1 MCGIAGIIHFSQL
14 PIEEA
19 SINYLT
25 DALAHRGPD
34 GRGVWFN
41 DNHTV
46 ALGHR
51 RLSILDLTEA
61 GSQPMPDAS
70 RRYWIVFNG
79 EIYNFL
85 EIAKDLRAEGYHFQ
99 SNSDTEVILA
109 AYHAWGEKML
119 HSFNGM
125 WAIALYDTQTHTLW
139 LSRDRFGVKPLYYYK
154 DDKRLIFAS
163 EIQAIHKILG
173 KNHPLNTDVVGDVL
187 LGKPHY
193 HGTIQTYLKNV
204 YALPAGYQLKIE
216 NNQTKIN
223 SWYELPRVQV
233 PQTFEEQALI
243 LRELCIDACKLRL
256 RSDVPVGTCLSGG
269 LDSGSITAM
278 INQLQPEDSR
288 FGNYTHQAFCVSF
301 PHSSLDE
308 GQDALALAHQ
318 LGSKIDIIN
327 VNSPNPT
334 TLEQAMRTCDGFMHS
349 LAFYPIWELYR
360 YIKAHGITVTLDGQG
375 PDEMLGGY
383 TPVYEGLSAALQKR
397 SWSWFWDVYDTYSS
411 TGDYEGF
418 SAKENTQVALKELIR
433 NKGRNLFRSLKAPQ
447 ESLLK
452 PVRSNSQLFDNELD
466 KSLYNQFF
474 YMPLLG
480 ILNQYDRCSMASGVE
495 CRMPFMDYRIVEF
508 VFSLPPQ
515 SKVGGG
521 YTKRVLR
528 EAMKG
533 IVPDETRLR
542 KRKIGFNAPIVE
554 WFRGDLKD
562 WLLAE
567 MNQREF
573 LENDFFNGK
582 QIKQD
587 FEKFIKNS
595 QPHWHTAWQVWS
607 PVHFA
612 WWQRQIKQTTY

>member
-1 MCGIAGIIHFSQL
+1 MCGIAGIIHFSQE
-14 PIEEA
+14 PIAESA
-19 SINYLT
+19 INYLT

-41 DNHTV
+41 QNHTV

-85 EIAKDLRAEGYHFQ
+85 EIAKDLGAEGYHFH
-99 SNSDTEVILA
+99 SHSDTEVILA

-125 WAIALYDTQTHTLW
+125 WATALYDTHTNTLW

-154 DDKRLIFAS
+154 DEKRLIFAS

-193 HGTIQTYLKNV
+193 HGTVQTYLKDV

-216 NNQTKIN
+216 NNQTKLS

-233 PQTFEEQALI
+233 PQTFEEQALV

-256 RSDVPVGTCLSGG
+256 RSDVPIGTCLSGG

-288 FGNYTHQAFCVSF
+288 FGNYTHQSFCVSF

-308 GQDALALAHQ
+308 GADALSLARL

-360 YIKAHGITVTLDGQG
+360 YIKSHGVTVTLDGQG

-383 TPVYEGLSAALQKR
+383 TPVYEGLSTALQKR

-418 SAKENTQVALKELIR
+418 SAKENTKVAFKELIK
-433 NKGRNLFRSLKAPQ
+433 NKGRSLFRSPQ
-447 ESLLK
+447 TPKEPLLK
-452 PVRSNSQLFDNELD
+452 PVRSPQVFDNELD

-474 YMPLLG
+474 FMPLLG

-508 VFSLPPQ
+508 IFSLPPQ

-521 YTKRVLR
+521 YTKRILR

-533 IVPDETRLR
+533 ILPDETRLR

-567 MNQREF
+567 MNHREF

-582 QIKQD
+582 KIKSD
-587 FEKFIKNS
+587 FENFVGSNS
-595 QPHWHTAWQVWS
+595 PRWHTAWQVWS

-612 WWQRQIKQTTY
+612 WWQRQIKQMQ